1 MDAAEFSA
9 ETRTTSTRTTR
20 TRRGMALFHQ
30 RHAEI
35 VSLGSWRYQVPSCSG
50 EETYLVNAES
60 GRCTCPDNPPAGS
73 ICKHAAAALIF
84 KSKSAECVDCKNRE
98 LRREM
103 FEVVEDHDNLTWY
116 VGDVLCRTCAG
127 MAGIR

>member
-1 MDAAEFSA
+1 
-9 ETRTTSTRTTR
+9 
-20 TRRGMALFHQ
+20 LFWE

-35 VSLGSWRYQVPSCSG
+35 ISLGSWRYQVPSCSG
-50 EETYLVNAES
+50 EETYLVNVQS
-60 GRCTCPDNPPAGS
+60 GCCTCPDYPPAGS

-84 KSKSAECVDCKNRE
+84 KSKSAECADCKNRE
-98 LRREM
+98 LKRGM
-103 FEVVEDHDNLTWY
+103 FEVVEDHDNLTWF